1 MLRRA
6 RRFWAALLAG
16 VVVLGMGG
24 CAATRSTFDVTG
36 ASADQGTLAS
46 PTAHVNIVRVT
57 DKRVFEANPR
67 NPSMP
72 SLEKPEDLKDRAI
85 TARAIARKRGGYG
98 NAMSDILL
106 PEGRTVELVV
116 REAVTKALREKGYNV
131 VEPASPEAAKA
142 LPLEVDIQQFWMWMT
157 PGVFAIT
164 LEQRG
169 IVTMNSVALVGGEAV
184 VVQGYAKVST
194 MAATDEE
201 WKKTITQGVND
212 LIEQMKAKLRGR

>member
-1 MLRRA
+1 MLKRVRRS
-6 RRFWAALLAG
+6 WVLLLAG

-36 ASADQGTLAS
+36 KSADQGTLAS
-46 PTAHVNIVRVT
+46 PSAYVTIVRVT
-57 DKRVFEANPR
+57 DRRMFEASPR
-67 NPSMP
+67 NPSTP
-72 SLEKPEDLKDRAI
+72 SLEKPEDINNRAI

-98 NAMSDILL
+98 NAMADILL

-131 VEPASPEAAKA
+131 LEPASPEAAKA

-157 PGVFAIT
+157 PGFFAIT

-169 IVTMNSVALVGGEAV
+169 IVTLNSVALVGSQAE

-194 MAATDEE
+194 IAATDEE
-201 WKKTITQGVND
+201 WRKTITLGVND
-212 LIEQMKAKLRGR
+212 LTENVKTKLRSP

>member
-1 MLRRA
+1 ML
-6 RRFWAALLAG
+6 AAVVILG
-16 VVVLGMGG
+16 VGG

-36 ASADQGTLAS
+36 TSADQGTLAS
-46 PTAHVNIVRVT
+46 TTYVSIVRVT
-57 DKRVFEANPR
+57 DKRMFEANPR
-67 NPSMP
+67 NPSTP
-72 SLEKPEDLKDRAI
+72 SLEKPEDINNRAI

-98 NAMSDILL
+98 NAMADILL

-116 REAVTKALREKGYNV
+116 REAVTKALREKGYRV

-157 PGVFAIT
+157 PGFFAIT

-194 MAATDEE
+194 MAATDDE

-212 LIEQMKAKLRGR
+212 FIEQMKAKLRSP

>member
-1 MLRRA
+1 MLQRVRRV
-6 RRFWAALLAG
+6 WALLLAAVVIVG
-16 VVVLGMGG
+16 VGG

-46 PTAHVNIVRVT
+46 TAYVSIVRVT

-67 NPSMP
+67 NPSTP
-72 SLEKPEDLKDRAI
+72 SLEKPEDLNNRAI

-98 NAMSDILL
+98 NAMADILL

-116 REAVTKALREKGYNV
+116 REAVTKALREKGYRV

-157 PGVFAIT
+157 PGFFAIT

-169 IVTMNSVALVGGEAV
+169 IVSMNSVALVGGEAV
-184 VVQGYAKVST
+184 VVKGYAKVST

-201 WKKTITQGVND
+201 WKKTITLGVSD
-212 LIEQMKAKLRGR
+212 LTENVKTKLRSP